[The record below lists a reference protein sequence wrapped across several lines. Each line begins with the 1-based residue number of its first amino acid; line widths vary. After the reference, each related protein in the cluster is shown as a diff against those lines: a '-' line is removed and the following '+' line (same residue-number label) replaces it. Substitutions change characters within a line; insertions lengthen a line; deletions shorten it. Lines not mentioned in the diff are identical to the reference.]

1 MESDSRERGSSMV
14 NERIYNALWG
24 FGAEDGAFAC
34 ECGHSSCAEEVVMTP
49 SAYLR
54 LRDRGEI
61 VTAPGH
67 DRDLLVDVDTVRGG
81 NVGNR

>member
-1 MESDSRERGSSMV
+1 VESDSHTPSVSLMV
-14 NERIYNALWG
+14 NDRIYNTLWA

-34 ECGHSSCAEEVVMTP
+34 ECERSSCAEEVVITP
-49 SAYLR
+49 PEYVR

-67 DRDLLVDVDTVRGG
+67 DGPIS
-81 NVGNR
+81 

>member
-1 MESDSRERGSSMV
+1 MESHSRKQRVSLIA
-14 NERIYNALWG
+14 NDRIYNGLWS
-24 FGAEDGAFAC
+24 FGAEDGAFVC
-34 ECGHSSCAEEVVMTP
+34 ECEHSSCAEEIVMTP

-67 DRDLLVDVDTVRGG
+67 ERAIS
-81 NVGNR
+81 

>member
-1 MESDSRERGSSMV
+1 MV
-14 NERIYNALWG
+14 NDRIYNALWS

-34 ECGHSSCAEEVVMTP
+34 ECERWSCAEEVVMTP

-54 LRDRGEI
+54 LRDRDEI

-67 DRDLLVDVDTVRGG
+67 DQAM
-81 NVGNR
+81 